1 MSSTPKV
8 RVLKLLTKSEITSK
22 VLTVW
27 TTRAKSV
34 ISALLLGAAATL
46 GGTGSAQAAIYSGNW
61 DPAFGSFFPDLGWK
75 ATATFDVPAS
85 CLALGNQNYVPTT
98 SGPCAGFNVLS
109 AQVSF
114 YNLADPGV
122 NVESFT
128 LNPSVIV
135 NSVDIAGGKLVG
147 LDTGFFNYFVPTT
160 PIAGGGNYSFSL
172 YLHYDG
178 TQSLADLTYANP
190 HGTAPTCG
198 YTPQMYPNAVC
209 GASERSAVGTFTTA
223 VPEPETYVL
232 MLAGLAAVGFAR
244 RRRR

>member
-1 MSSTPKV
+1 
-8 RVLKLLTKSEITSK
+8 
-22 VLTVW
+22 VW

-61 DPAFGSFFPDLGWK
+61 DPAFGPAFPDLGWK
-75 ATATFDVPAS
+75 AKATFDVPGS
-85 CLALGNQNYVPTT
+85 CLALGNQNYVQTT

-114 YNLADPGV
+114 YNLSDPDV
-122 NVESFT
+122 NVETFT

-160 PIAGGGNYSFSL
+160 TIAGGGLYSFSL

-178 TQSLADLTYANP
+178 TQSLADLTYASP
-190 HGTAPTCG
+190 HGVAPSCG
-198 YTPQMYPNAVC
+198 YSPGKYPNAVC
-209 GASERSAVGTFTTA
+209 GASETSAVGTLTA